1 MLVIILKN
9 KKVVTLSKEY
19 LSSCI
24 ERNNF
29 NRLGKDV
36 IKFKDI
42 EEIIDIGEVRE
53 FMLNHKE
60 LFLKMIDEHKR
71 GLENDFN

>member
-9 KKVVTLSKEY
+9 KKVKTLSKEY
-19 LSSCI
+19 LTQCI
-24 ERNNF
+24 SIDNF
-29 NRLGKDV
+29 NRFGKEV
-36 IKFKDI
+36 IRFKDI

-60 LFLKMIDEHKR
+60 LFLKMIDEHKK
-71 GLENDFN
+71 GIKNEK

>member
-19 LSSCI
+19 LTQCI
-24 ERNNF
+24 SIDNF
-29 NRLGKDV
+29 NRFGKDI
-36 IKFKDI
+36 IKFKDVK
-42 EEIIDIGEVRE
+42 EIIDIGEVRE
-53 FMLNHKE
+53 FMLSHKE

-71 GLENDFN
+71 GIKNEK